1 MPAGSAVQANARA
14 PVGAAPPASSPRP
27 SAAAAAPADA
37 PRAKPLRDMSE
48 ADVQGWLRGVG
59 APEACRAR
67 FAACSIN
74 GGMVS
79 ILNATSLRG
88 MVGIEDAQT
97 IALVVAAIES
107 RKKSD
112 VVSVCKTGWM
122 QRRAGHWCASSQA
135 DRSSIEPARSHDVFC
150 HRDSRARAV
159 GYCWGINS

>member
-1 MPAGSAVQANARA
+1 MPADLNRE
-14 PVGAAPPASSPRP
+14 
-27 SAAAAAPADA
+27 
-37 PRAKPLRDMSE
+37 MSE
-48 ADVQGWLRGVG
+48 ADVQEWLRGVG